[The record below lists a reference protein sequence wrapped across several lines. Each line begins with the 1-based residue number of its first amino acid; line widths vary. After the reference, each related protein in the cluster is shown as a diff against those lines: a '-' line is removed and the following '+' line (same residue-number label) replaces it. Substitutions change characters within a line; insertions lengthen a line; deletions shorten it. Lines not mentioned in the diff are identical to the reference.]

1 MIEDY
6 KFKYIE
12 IPSEH
17 VFYFFGDN
25 LLESIELVELF
36 DKFNAN
42 SIELIEY
49 GFNTVSQFIR
59 KYKINNTIYTFV
71 LTSFFHN
78 GQLPDC
84 VRQILRKNDK
94 PDVIVYSKDKDK
106 VIFGVESTTST
117 LAGNATWQ
125 RTARTTSF
133 IKSGIPFAFISCF
146 SKLDKSAGNGATPR
160 TASSL
165 FVALYIALS
174 LKYSVPALIGFYE
187 HEDLKQNITTGKK
200 DWRKDILLY
209 LKSIIC
215 EEDHNK
221 DKYLE
226 NCYDN
231 MKSYYYGNNVERLA
245 NADTIFSSSCF
256 HYVKDSNFSKNIVN
270 DIKNK
275 NNVPLF

>member
-6 KFKYIE
+6 KFKYID
-12 IPSEH
+12 IPSES

-36 DKFNAN
+36 DKYNKD

-49 GFNTVSQFIR
+49 GFNTISQFIK
-59 KYKINNTIYTFV
+59 KYKINNKVYTFV

-94 PDVIVYSKDKDK
+94 PDVIVYSKDQNK

-133 IKSGIPFAFISCF
+133 IKSGIPFAFISCYT
-146 SKLDKSAGNGATPR
+146 KLDKSAGDNSKPR
-160 TASSL
+160 KASDL
-165 FVALYIALS
+165 FVAMYIALS

-187 HEDLKQNITTGKK
+187 HEDIKQNITHGKK
-200 DWRKDILLY
+200 DWRKDILHY
-209 LKSIIC
+209 LKALIC
-215 EEDHNK
+215 DESSNK
-221 DKYLE
+221 
-226 NCYDN
+226 
-231 MKSYYYGNNVERLA
+231 R
-245 NADTIFSSSCF
+245 
-256 HYVKDSNFSKNIVN
+256 
-270 DIKNK
+270 IK
-275 NNVPLF
+275 LL